1 MDGGGGREAQQEG
14 RLLGDHRREGAGRD
28 RVPAGPPGRGEGD
41 PAVRGARRDGGVQHA
56 ARRQGHP
63 ALRARGR
70 HRLAQ
75 EVSERA
81 QNSLELP
88 ILLILF
94 AFAVDIHD
102 LSAIPRTPA
111 LALAPPLAPRSPSP

>member
-70 HRLAQ
+70 HRRAQ
-75 EVSERA
+75 EVSDPRKSSRPFSH
-81 QNSLELP
+81 SLSM
-88 ILLILF
+88 F
-94 AFAVDIHD
+94 TIHD
-102 LSAIPRTPA
+102 
-111 LALAPPLAPRSPSP
+111 PRSICYTTQHSPSHHTRTSIPISPP